1 VLGDLA
7 EVLADRQAR
16 PEPPAECVPNT
27 WRWQRPHRS
36 GTTP

>member
-7 EVLADRQAR
+7 EVLADRPAR

-27 WRWQRPHRS
+27 WRW
-36 GTTP
+36 